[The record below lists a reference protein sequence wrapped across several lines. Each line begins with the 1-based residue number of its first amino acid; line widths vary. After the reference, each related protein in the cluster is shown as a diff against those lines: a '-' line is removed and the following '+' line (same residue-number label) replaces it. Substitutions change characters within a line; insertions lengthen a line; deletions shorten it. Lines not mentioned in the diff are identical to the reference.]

1 MSRRSYLVAYDIR
14 DPLRL
19 RDVHKTMKGFGDPMQ
34 YSVFLCDLDPMER
47 VGLIRALR
55 DVINERA
62 DSVAVVD
69 LGEAGT
75 AADDRFLFLGV
86 RRPRPPS
93 GARIV

>member
-1 MSRRSYLVAYDIR
+1 MARRSYLVAYDIR

-19 RDVHKTMKGFGDPMQ
+19 REVHKAMKGFGDPMQ
-34 YSVFLCDLDPMER
+34 YSVFLCDLDAMER
-47 VGLIRALR
+47 VAMVRALR
-55 DVINERA
+55 DVVNERA
-62 DSVAVVD
+62 DSVAIVD

-75 AADDRFLFLGV
+75 AADDRFLFIGP